1 MLAHHGT
8 TWTLH
13 SEECPDNPPYITA
26 DAIVRIFGMGHNAPR
41 IVGLTESDDTPPCGV
56 PAYHPTEY
64 QPIRVG
70 GPET

>member
-1 MLAHHGT
+1 MTYHCEWQALHGT
-8 TWTLH
+8 LCSHQCDDCKDEDAHPRT
-13 SEECPDNPPYITA
+13 PPALTRLA
-26 DAIVRIFGMGHNAPR
+26 ERQFVRINDPR
-41 IVGLTESDDTPPCGV
+41 GV